1 MKRLIAIAAVLLLA
15 GCATT
20 YQERYVDADGGY
32 YYPAYEGQGDYYT
45 GYERDDSAY
54 YEVGYGYGWG
64 SAYYSP
70 FWRLDRYR
78 CGWGHPRHY
87 CSGYW
92 RPHGGWSFS
101 VGYWDPWYWRGYGQY
116 SYGWYHPPHYWT
128 RPPTRRPDRRPES
141 RPLYPE
147 PGAPTQGQTSVSGEY
162 LRPEPSRRPESRP
175 LVRPGVRPLYR
186 EPTAEPQ
193 SGAPVRASAGA
204 TSRPAPRPLYREGG
218 RGEAEARRAP
228 VRQRPVMAEPGTPPP
243 GARWESPRQAPA
255 REPVSRPAPRPYVR
269 ESGGQAPREVRAP
282 AREYRAPARQER
294 VAPRPEPRPR
304 APEPR
309 PSSQN
314 RGEVRE
320 E

>member
-45 GYERDDSAY
+45 GYEYDDYAY
-54 YEVGYGYGWG
+54 YEVGYG

-78 CGWGHPRHY
+78 CGWGYPGNF
-87 CSGYW
+87 CGGYW

-116 SYGWYHPPHYWT
+116 SYGWYRPPHYWT
-128 RPPTRRPDRRPES
+128 RPPTRQPDQRPLP

-147 PGAPTQGQTSVSGEY
+147 AVAPGQGQTSVGGEY
-162 LRPEPSRRPESRP
+162 LRPAPSRRPEA
-175 LVRPGVRPLYR
+175 RPGVRPLYR
-186 EPTAEPQ
+186 EPMGEPQ
-193 SGAPVRASAGA
+193 SGAPRPA
-204 TSRPAPRPLYREGG
+204 TGPSSRPAPRPLYREGG
-218 RGEAEARRAP
+218 RGGAESRSAPARPRPAMAP
-228 VRQRPVMAEPGTPPP
+228 ERMPPP
-243 GARWESPRQAPA
+243 GARWESPRQAPV
-255 REPVSRPAPRPYVR
+255 REPVSRPTARPAVR
-269 ESGGQAPREVRAP
+269 EPGGQAPREVRAP
-282 AREYRAPARQER
+282 AREYRAPPRQER
-294 VAPRPEPRPR
+294 AAPRPEPRPR
-304 APEPR
+304 AAEPR